1 MARQYKKSFKFYTAW
16 NYQREIEDLNKASGQ
31 GWQLI
36 HGGSF
41 SSRFKW
47 NPNVRY
53 RYQLDYPGK
62 IEDMGRYIETFREQ
76 GWEYVNSTSNG
87 WHYFRKFYDPSLPE
101 EQYEIFTDRSSL
113 KEMNHR
119 WVNLASALLTAIGL
133 IMAADWIYYFLRPKL
148 SSLICALALLPLFAL
163 IARGMYIMK
172 TPEKRKNRPWD
183 SAVFAVMIAA
193 AIGGCVGALILMA
206 NRPYFNSSFA
216 GDEINPIPASE
227 EQALQWCAFD
237 IAYRDR
243 YYIDLEITADSPVC
257 LSIKNK
263 SGETVYTAEGSSV
276 TEKGRKLSLEA
287 GAYTVQL
294 SDFAG
299 GSLEITLDID

>member
-1 MARQYKKSFKFYTAW
+1 MARQYKKSYKFYTAW
-16 NYQREIEDLNKASGQ
+16 NYRRELEDLNKASEK

-47 NPNVRY
+47 NPDVRY
-53 RYQLDYPGK
+53 RYQLDYPGE

-76 GWEYVNSTSNG
+76 GWEYINSTFNG

-101 EQYEIFTDRSSL
+101 EAYEIFTDRSSL

-119 WVNLASALLTAIGL
+119 WVKLAGALLTALGL
-133 IMAADWIYYFLRPKL
+133 IMAANWIYYFLRPKL
-148 SSLICALALLPLFAL
+148 PTLILALALLPLFAL
-163 IARGMYIMK
+163 VARGVYIMR
-172 TPEKRKNRPWD
+172 TPEKRKNRHWD
-183 SAVFAVMIAA
+183 SVLFAVMIAA
-193 AIGGCVGALILMA
+193 TVGGCVGAGLLLV
-206 NRPYFNSSFA
+206 NRPYFNSTFA

-227 EQALQWCAFD
+227 NQAVQWCAFD
-237 IAYRDR
+237 VDYRDR

-257 LSIKNK
+257 LSIKNE

-276 TEKGRKLSLEA
+276 TEKGRTLSLEA
-287 GAYTVQL
+287 GTYTVAF

-299 GSLEITLDID
+299 GALEITLEID